1 MSRGNLIPKIELNV
15 SEPPWA
21 SHSRPAA
28 AAGLGRR
35 FPHFWYFEN
44 KGGLFHLS
52 SNIAAKKMN
61 LENAL
66 RPTEVKLLSNPPM
79 SWRICYFPLISNAV
93 AFHTVILWKTWL
105 RSGRCWR
112 IVCTILEFELHL
124 TDKCFRDA
132 TLLNFSQ
139 QLCAFGRLP
148 KSCWKS
154 FGWRKKFT
162 GMNFAVCESTKF
174 NVLASG
180 SFVIFV
186 SNFCNTYSDIPPP
199 RRWTI
204 RQIRQ

>member
-1 MSRGNLIPKIELNV
+1 MSVSHLEL
-15 SEPPWA
+15 
-21 SHSRPAA
+21 RT
-28 AAGLGRR
+28 AGLQQQQVWG
-35 FPHFWYFEN
+35 ED
-44 KGGLFHLS
+44 FHTSGTLKIKAGS
-52 SNIAAKKMN
+52 SICHQILPPKKWTLKMPCGQRKSSFCR
-61 LENAL
+61 E
-66 RPTEVKLLSNPPM
+66 SNPPM

-199 RRWTI
+199 RRWTT